1 MTNNSILLPVL
12 GQILL
17 TFLVWVYMYYQ
28 RIGEM
33 FKKGIDAQSLADG
46 DQATELLKAVVNSS
60 DNLENL
66 FEIPILFFVALLIIH
81 ALNLNDALY
90 MELSIA
96 FVIFRTLH
104 SIIHCT
110 YNRVMHRFTVYAI
123 SSVILWVIWFRVG
136 IHCIQYL

>member
-1 MTNNSILLPVL
+1 MTNNSILLPVI
-12 GQILL
+12 GQVLL
-17 TFLVWVYMYYQ
+17 TFLVWLYMYYQ

-60 DNLENL
+60 DNFENL
-66 FEIPILFFVALLIIH
+66 FEIPILFFVAMVIIH
-81 ALNLNDALY
+81 ALNINDPVY

-96 FVIFRTLH
+96 FVIFRALH